1 LLKFKITKKNLNIH
15 HFVGK
20 IGNVFF
26 FGVEFHGIYISTLSL
41 IKTIS
46 GVYLSDKSK
55 NKSIQ
60 KF

>member
-1 LLKFKITKKNLNIH
+1 LLKSKITKKNLDIH

-20 IGNVFF
+20 IGNVF

-46 GVYLSDKSK
+46 DVYLSDKSK